1 MNTLSHEC
9 VLSMIK
15 YKLLFPALIVLLV
28 CISSCKKKTSPEELK
43 FENKVSIAP
52 ENKTLKLSELFK
64 DFKIIPLKG
73 PLLTFVND
81 LVPLDSL
88 WVIKG
93 KSAQS
98 SLHLYTSEGVYKKSI
113 LAEGRGVNEAFNI
126 QSVKNNGDD
135 KIEIL
140 ANFATKLLVY
150 SLSKDQI
157 ITQANLPKELID
169 SDDFI
174 QFDSIRYIIY
184 KHAKSYNNDGY
195 KINIFNSIT
204 SKIEKQYFPLTS
216 NDEFIAFSQTRNF
229 YRYKDKILFYEVF
242 APGIYQIHP
251 DSLSLYISFDKGKF
265 NFPPSLLKKEY
276 NDFNDFIT
284 TCEKSSYIWAHIDPC
299 ESNKYILSQYT
310 FENVVYL
317 NVIDKETMVSHSYT
331 HIYDDL
337 ITNEILPIEEGM
349 RYITAKD
356 NCQFFTL
363 ESYKFSEIIENKKDA
378 NTYEEYSKKYTRP
391 CDIANKLTEDDNTL
405 IVQFFE

>member
-73 PLLTFVND
+73 PLLTYVND

-126 QSVKNNGDD
+126 QSVKNNGND

-140 ANFATKLLVY
+140 ANFATKLFVY

-157 ITQANLPKELID
+157 ITQANLPHELTG

-174 QFDSIRYIIY
+174 KIDSTRYIFY
-184 KHAKSYNNDGY
+184 KPY
-195 KINIFNSIT
+195 KNSDMNEFKISIFNCSN
-204 SKIEKQYFPLTS
+204 SKIEKQYFPLIPG
-216 NDEFIAFSQTRNF
+216 DEYISFSQKGKLYS
-229 YRYKDKILFYEVF
+229 YRDRILFYEVF
-242 APGIYQIHP
+242 APGIYQIHQ
-251 DSLSLYISFDKGKF
+251 DSLSLYISFDKGKYD
-265 NFPPSLLKKEY
+265 FPLSLLKKEY
-276 NDFNDFIT
+276 PDFDHFIN
-284 TCEKSSYIWAHIDPC
+284 TCQKSPYIWAHIDPH
-299 ESNKYILSQYT
+299 ESDKYLLSTYMHDD
-310 FENVVYL
+310 ELYL
-317 NVIDKETMVSHSYT
+317 NVIDKKTMTSTSYT
-331 HIYDDL
+331 HLYDDL
-337 ITNEILPIEEGM
+337 ITDEEFPIAEGLD
-349 RYITAKD
+349 YITARD
-356 NCQFFTL
+356 SLHFFSL
-363 ESYKFSEIIENKKDA
+363 ESYKFLELIEKKKELKTYDA
-378 NTYEEYSKKYTRP
+378 YQKNYPIP
-391 CDIANKLTEDDNTL
+391 CEIANRLTENDNAL
-405 IVQFFE
+405 IIQLSE